1 MEQLGRLRR
10 RSPGAQRARVPPDAR
25 AAGGATVSSVL
36 EAMDV
41 PMEYAIGTLR
51 LSVGRHTTREDVEKG
66 AALLIDAARRQNAG
80 AV

>member
-1 MEQLGRLRR
+1 M
-10 RSPGAQRARVPPDAR
+10 
-25 AAGGATVSSVL
+25 SSVL